1 MNLKPTKGFVI
12 VKQPVFETELP
23 SGIVLPDQGLHHDRG
38 AVIAAGDGSELS
50 VGDFVLFPPF
60 IGQTTEFEGEKLRV
74 IKESD
79 ILGVF
84 DAN

>member
-1 MNLKPTKGFVI
+1 MNLKPTPGFVI
-12 VKQPVFETELP
+12 VKQPVFETQLA

-38 AVIAAGDGSELS
+38 TVVAVADGSEFG

-60 IGQTTEFEGEKLRV
+60 IGQTSEFEGQQYRRM
-74 IKESD
+74 KESD